1 MTFIA
6 TCFLFLRMLLAF
18 LLIPVSQK
26 QLDVFRTVVRNSHR
40 IRAQKNTVLPDGIPD
55 HIYSF
60 PNVYGLEE
68 CGIYFILN
76 ICHIILLYK
85 SVLTYKRAN
94 Y

>member
-1 MTFIA
+1 
-6 TCFLFLRMLLAF
+6 MLLAF
-18 LLIPVSQK
+18 LLIPVLQK
-26 QLDVFRTVVRNSHR
+26 QLDVFRTVVWNSHR